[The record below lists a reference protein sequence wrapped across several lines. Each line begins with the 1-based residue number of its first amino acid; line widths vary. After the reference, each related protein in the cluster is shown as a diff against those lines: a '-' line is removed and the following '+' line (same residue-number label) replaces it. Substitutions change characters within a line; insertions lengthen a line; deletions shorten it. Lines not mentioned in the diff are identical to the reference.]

1 MFYFSS
7 VWASTANKNLARL
20 RAVQNFAAWVGTGAR
35 KFDHITPTLKQ
46 LHWLPIAQQLKVR
59 DAVTALKCL
68 NGLARTHLSSKF
80 TVRADVPS
88 LDKETSLMCRYLEQL
103 PASFPLYI
111 EPVWL

>member
-7 VWASTANKNLARL
+7 VWASTANKNFARL
-20 RAVQNFAAWVGTGAR
+20 RAVQNFVAWVGTGAR

-46 LHWLPIAQQLKVR
+46 LHWLPIAQQLKVS

-68 NGLARTHLSSKF
+68 NGLARTYLSSKF